1 MDHAHRANAVSAA
14 KIGAFGEDEIPRIFS
29 TAGQSG

>member
-14 KIGAFGEDEIPRIFS
+14 KAGALGEAEIPEIFRI
-29 TAGQSG
+29 AGHSG

>member
-14 KIGAFGEDEIPRIFS
+14 KAGAFDEAEIPRILRI
-29 TAGQSG
+29 AGHSG